1 MRVLEKITG
10 TAGAYVL
17 TGTVSVDERGQY
29 VARAA
34 THRAAA
40 KAGKGMHLP
49 ASHDDGSGPS
59 LEASGVS
66 PPEARRG
73 LCVAARAQ
81 LGAPVTSFVWRPILA
96 LEPSRP
102 VRMRVIGR

>member
-17 TGTVSVDERGQY
+17 TGTVSVDERGRY

-34 THRAAA
+34 THRLAV
-40 KAGKGMHLP
+40 KARTGALRAIAPG
-49 ASHDDGSGPS
+49 DGCGPS
-59 LEASGVS
+59 LEAFGVS

-73 LCVAARAQ
+73 LCVAACAQ
-81 LGAPVTSFVWRPILA
+81 LGAPVTSFVWRPVLA
-96 LEPSRP
+96 LVPTRP
-102 VRMRVIGR
+102 VRMRVIPR

>member
-1 MRVLEKITG
+1 MRVLEKISG

-34 THRAAA
+34 THRPAA
-40 KAGKGMHLP
+40 KAGKGALP
-49 ASHDDGSGPS
+49 AAPPDDGSGPS

-81 LGAPVTSFVWRPILA
+81 LGTPVTSFVWRPILA
-96 LEPSRP
+96 LVPSRP
-102 VRMRVIGR
+102 VRMRVIPR

>member
-10 TAGAYVL
+10 TAGGYVL

-29 VARAA
+29 FARAA
-34 THRAAA
+34 THRLAA
-40 KAGKGMHLP
+40 KASSGPLCAARP
-49 ASHDDGSGPS
+49 DDASGPS

-96 LEPSRP
+96 LVPSRP

>member
-17 TGTVSVDERGQY
+17 TGTVSVDERGRY

-34 THRAAA
+34 TYRLAANA
-40 KAGKGMHLP
+40 RRGSLRSVATG
-49 ASHDDGSGPS
+49 AGSGPS

-73 LCVAARAQ
+73 LCLAARAQ
-81 LGAPVTSFVWRPILA
+81 LGAQVTSFVWRPILA
-96 LEPSRP
+96 LAPTRP
-102 VRMRVIGR
+102 VRMRVVGR